1 MGHLNSGECNRDQD
15 RNELCFCGASVLVG
29 DVLMESYTGSRK
41 GGWREPGR
49 CEQSDVGGSHRLA
62 KNKDAGIKR
71 GPRST
76 IPMG

>member
-1 MGHLNSGECNRDQD
+1 M
-15 RNELCFCGASVLVG
+15 LVG
-29 DVLMESYTGSRK
+29 DVLMESYTGSRD
-41 GGWREPGR
+41 GERREPGR
-49 CEQSDVGGSHRLA
+49 CELSDVGRSHRLA